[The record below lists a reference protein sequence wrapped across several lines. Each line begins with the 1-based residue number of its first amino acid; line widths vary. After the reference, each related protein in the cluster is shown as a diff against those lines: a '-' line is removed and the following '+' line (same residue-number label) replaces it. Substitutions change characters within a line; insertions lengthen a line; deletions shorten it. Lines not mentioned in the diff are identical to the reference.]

1 VSRRANAGA
10 RRAAGL
16 CAAGALLAGCGGATA
31 TGAPT
36 RTADPSLVAAARLTA
51 CPPTSNGP
59 VDGGLP
65 SVRLPCVGGGTVDLA
80 GLRGPALVNL
90 WWSGCAPC
98 RAESPLLQHV
108 AAAARGR
115 LTVLGVDVEDPD
127 PGLRFAIDHG
137 LRYAMASDPHER
149 VKDAGLLPGFPVT
162 YFVDRSGRR
171 VGTHAGGYATAA
183 ALRADLRRYL
193 KVDAP

>member
-1 VSRRANAGA
+1 MSRRGNGAG

-16 CAAGALLAGCGGATA
+16 CAAAALLAGCGGVAA

-36 RTADPSLVAAARLTA
+36 RTADPSLVATADLAA
-51 CPPTSNGP
+51 CPPSGNPP

-65 SVRLPCVGGGTVDLA
+65 SVRLPCVGGGSVDLA

-98 RAESPLLQHV
+98 REESPLLQR
-108 AAAARGR
+108 AATAARGQ

-137 LRYAMASDPHER
+137 VRYAMASDPHER

-162 YFVDRSGRR
+162 YFVDGSGRR

>member
-1 VSRRANAGA
+1 MTGRGSALRV
-10 RRAAGL
+10 AAAA
-16 CAAGALLAGCGGATA
+16 CAVGALAAGCGGATA

-36 RTADPSLVAAARLTA
+36 RTADPALVRAAKLAP
-51 CPPTSNGP
+51 CPATSAAP
-59 VDGGLP
+59 ASGGLP

-90 WWSGCAPC
+90 WWSGCDPC
-98 RAESPLLQHV
+98 RAESPLLQRV
-108 AAAARGR
+108 ADATRGR

-137 LRYAMASDPHER
+137 LRYAQASDPHEK

-162 YFVDRSGRR
+162 YFVDARGRR
-171 VGTHAGGYATAA
+171 VAMHAGGYTSAT
-183 ALRADLRRYL
+183 ALRADLARYL
-193 KVDAP
+193 GVAAP